1 MGKMTHKVLIACE
14 ESQTV
19 CKAFRSRGFEA
30 YSCDIKEQS
39 GGHPEWHILGDALKA
54 IEGGQIVT
62 MDGKTHDIG
71 KWDLLIAHPPCT
83 YLSNVAT
90 RSFSLRCTAPENVVA
105 QAIEECMREP
115 VTGNKRAVLADLI
128 IIQDYL
134 FGEPMQ
140 AQEVP
145 QPMPMQSYS
154 APPIEQAETY
164 IQTDGGSKFLKAVD
178 GRKADKV
185 WKLIDEL
192 VEAVK
197 ILHPRMYTTFIDN
210 VQDL

>member
-1 MGKMTHKVLIACE
+1 MITE
-14 ESQTV
+14 
-19 CKAFRSRGFEA
+19 
-30 YSCDIKEQS
+30 KE
-39 GGHPEWHILGDALKA
+39 I
-54 IEGGQIVT
+54 
-62 MDGKTHDIG
+62 
-71 KWDLLIAHPPCT
+71 
-83 YLSNVAT
+83 
-90 RSFSLRCTAPENVVA
+90 A

-140 AQEVP
+140 AQEAP

-154 APPIEQAETY
+154 AQPTEQVENY
-164 IQTDGGSKFLKAVD
+164 IQTNGDSEFLKAID

-197 ILHPRMYTTFIDN
+197 ILHPRMYTTFIDK

>member
-1 MGKMTHKVLIACE
+1 MITE
-14 ESQTV
+14 
-19 CKAFRSRGFEA
+19 
-30 YSCDIKEQS
+30 KE
-39 GGHPEWHILGDALKA
+39 I
-54 IEGGQIVT
+54 
-62 MDGKTHDIG
+62 
-71 KWDLLIAHPPCT
+71 
-83 YLSNVAT
+83 
-90 RSFSLRCTAPENVVA
+90 A
-105 QAIEECMREP
+105 QAIEECLREP

-140 AQEVP
+140 AQEAL

-154 APPIEQAETY
+154 APPMKQVETY
-164 IQTDGGSKFLKAVD
+164 VEVNGDSEFLKAVD

-185 WKLIDEL
+185 WKLVDEL

-197 ILHPRMYTTFIDN
+197 ILHPRMYTTFIDK

>member
-1 MGKMTHKVLIACE
+1 MITE
-14 ESQTV
+14 
-19 CKAFRSRGFEA
+19 
-30 YSCDIKEQS
+30 KE
-39 GGHPEWHILGDALKA
+39 I
-54 IEGGQIVT
+54 
-62 MDGKTHDIG
+62 
-71 KWDLLIAHPPCT
+71 
-83 YLSNVAT
+83 
-90 RSFSLRCTAPENVVA
+90 A

-140 AQEVP
+140 KREAP
-145 QPMPMQSYS
+145 QIIPMRSYS
-154 APPIEQAETY
+154 APPIEQVETY
-164 IQTDGGSKFLKAVD
+164 IETSGDSEFLNAVD

-197 ILHPRMYTTFIDN
+197 ILHPRMYTTFIDK

>member
-1 MGKMTHKVLIACE
+1 MITE
-14 ESQTV
+14 
-19 CKAFRSRGFEA
+19 
-30 YSCDIKEQS
+30 KE
-39 GGHPEWHILGDALKA
+39 I
-54 IEGGQIVT
+54 
-62 MDGKTHDIG
+62 
-71 KWDLLIAHPPCT
+71 
-83 YLSNVAT
+83 
-90 RSFSLRCTAPENVVA
+90 A
-105 QAIEECMREP
+105 QAIDECLREP

-134 FGEPMQ
+134 FGEPTR

-145 QPMPMQSYS
+145 QTTPMQSYS
-154 APPIEQAETY
+154 VPPMEQVETY
-164 IQTDGGSKFLKAVD
+164 IETSGDSEFLKAVD

-197 ILHPRMYTTFIDN
+197 ILHPRMYTTFIDK

>member
-1 MGKMTHKVLIACE
+1 MITE
-14 ESQTV
+14 
-19 CKAFRSRGFEA
+19 
-30 YSCDIKEQS
+30 KE
-39 GGHPEWHILGDALKA
+39 I
-54 IEGGQIVT
+54 T
-62 MDGKTHDIG
+62 
-71 KWDLLIAHPPCT
+71 
-83 YLSNVAT
+83 
-90 RSFSLRCTAPENVVA
+90 

-134 FGEPMQ
+134 FGEPIQ
-140 AQEVP
+140 SQVSQ

-154 APPIEQAETY
+154 SPPMEQVETY
-164 IQTDGGSKFLKAVD
+164 IETNGDSEFLKAVD

-197 ILHPRMYTTFIDN
+197 ILHPRMYTTFIDK

>member
-1 MGKMTHKVLIACE
+1 MITE
-14 ESQTV
+14 
-19 CKAFRSRGFEA
+19 
-30 YSCDIKEQS
+30 KEV
-39 GGHPEWHILGDALKA
+39 E
-54 IEGGQIVT
+54 
-62 MDGKTHDIG
+62 
-71 KWDLLIAHPPCT
+71 
-83 YLSNVAT
+83 
-90 RSFSLRCTAPENVVA
+90 

-134 FGEPMQ
+134 FGEPAR

-145 QPMPMQSYS
+145 QPTPMQSYS
-154 APPIEQAETY
+154 SPPMEQVENY
-164 IQTDGGSKFLKAVD
+164 IQTSGDSEFLKAVD

-185 WKLIDEL
+185 WKLMDEL

-197 ILHPRMYTTFIDN
+197 ILHPRMYTTFIDK

>member
-1 MGKMTHKVLIACE
+1 MITE
-14 ESQTV
+14 
-19 CKAFRSRGFEA
+19 
-30 YSCDIKEQS
+30 KE
-39 GGHPEWHILGDALKA
+39 
-54 IEGGQIVT
+54 
-62 MDGKTHDIG
+62 
-71 KWDLLIAHPPCT
+71 
-83 YLSNVAT
+83 
-90 RSFSLRCTAPENVVA
+90 VA
-105 QAIEECMREP
+105 QAIEECLREP

-134 FGEPMQ
+134 FGEPTRARETQ
-140 AQEVP
+140 QTP
-145 QPMPMQSYS
+145 IPMQSYS

-164 IQTDGGSKFLKAVD
+164 IQTDGGSEFLKAVD

-197 ILHPRMYTTFIDN
+197 ILHPRMYTTFIDK